1 MNIEHKSKKHH
12 QIIVSMLKRKM
23 SSLILEFMSI
33 LRNILSVL
41 YNFYIKKNNIKS
53 SEKID
58 TKIY

>member
-1 MNIEHKSKKHH
+1 MNIEHKSNKHH

-33 LRNILSVL
+33 LRNIL
-41 YNFYIKKNNIKS
+41 YNFYIKKNNIEKS